1 MLKAST
7 NPFFVWATDG
17 EPKVMKILNKSCFF
31 NLTDIRKFSHRR
43 TERFRKTSWQT
54 SQPSGHTSQ
63 GAGVK
68 NVVRNPSSGKEM
80 DGQKEES
87 KRILTTLPAPSGF
100 HKLPFRCHAPN
111 LLERALPHHKW
122 HDKIDKRWN
131 DMTWYDEITGNLSTR
146 DLETRLRHLSFRTT
160 FTSGSRTKL
169 IDGLWGFFFDT
180 VKTHRLSKK
189 FYSTKR
195 HQNFYKTHRVQHFEQ
210 GSTREHNTQNGWSQ
224 GSTFSNSSCTWGRV
238 QSQRFAEMGQSL
250 KTQQSLSWKVYLK
263 KKTNPKIQHMRWD
276 ELMHFVLIV
285 WVSMSQ
291 CQLFELFRPSRLT
304 MKALFLWCLSW
315 LIFNSL

>member
-7 NPFFVWATDG
+7 NPFFVRATDG

-87 KRILTTLPAPSGF
+87 KRILTTLPPRLDSISFLSGAMLQTCS
-100 HKLPFRCHAPN
+100 KGLCHT
-111 LLERALPHHKW
+111 
-122 HDKIDKRWN
+122 IN
-131 DMTWYDEITGNLSTR
+131 DMIKDEIWYDGITGNLSTR
-146 DLETRLRHLSFRTT
+146 DSPLETRLRHLSFWTT
-160 FTSGSRTKL
+160 SFTSGSRTKL
-169 IDGLWGFFFDT
+169 IDGLWGFFFAYT
-180 VKTHRLSKK
+180 VKTHSLSKK

-195 HQNFYKTHRVQHFEQ
+195 HQNFYKTHSVQHFEQ

-263 KKTNPKIQHMRWD
+263 KRIQKFNTWD
-276 ELMHFVLIV
+276 E
-285 WVSMSQ
+285 MSS
-291 CQLFELFRPSRLT
+291 CILCS
-304 MKALFLWCLSW
+304 
-315 LIFNSL
+315 